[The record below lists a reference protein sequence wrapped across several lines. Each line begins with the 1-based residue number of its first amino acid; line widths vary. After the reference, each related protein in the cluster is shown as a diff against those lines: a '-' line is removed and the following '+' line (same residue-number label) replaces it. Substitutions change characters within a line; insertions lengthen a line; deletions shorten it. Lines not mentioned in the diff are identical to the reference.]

1 MGLYCLYPFGT
12 SAHNRQNFQNN
23 WEELEW
29 IWQTHAI
36 CWSQTPRSFQGCVK
50 LLTEAGLLGGRVH
63 KKGWRGHLSRGPS
76 NAALFPRACFVHLCF
91 TDCEWQLE
99 WAQNPSLSSFGST
112 VQIPFSSG
120 FQAWVLAADWSF
132 QALGNL
138 PSHFR
143 QWALFRPLHPT
154 GLPIGGRVGER
165 CPKLAFTLHRVW

>member
-1 MGLYCLYPFGT
+1 MNLANTCHLLKPD
-12 SAHNRQNFQNN
+12 
-23 WEELEW
+23 
-29 IWQTHAI
+29 
-36 CWSQTPRSFQGCVK
+36 SQIIPRLC
-50 LLTEAGLLGGRVH
+50 EAAYKGRTAGGGAFH
-63 KKGWRGHLSRGPS
+63 KKRWRGHLSRGLS

-165 CPKLAFTLHRVW
+165 CLKLAFTLHRVW